1 MMLRFVPAAMLLWL
15 CGAHAAP
22 AWSGVTP
29 PSIPD
34 VEVIDQDGVPHRF
47 YGDMVK
53 GKTVVINFIYTT
65 CKTSC
70 PAATGLL
77 SGVYHRLQAAERP
90 VTLLSVTVDPVHDR
104 PTRLKAY
111 AAQFGAG
118 KGWYFLTGA
127 PADVARILASLQVS
141 ASNKAEHPA
150 IVVIGNEAAGIWTRL
165 YGEASVPM
173 VMDGL
178 DATAGL
184 PALTP
189 SGISQ

>member
-1 MMLRFVPAAMLLWL
+1 MMLRFVPVVMIVWL
-15 CGAHAAP
+15 CSAHAAL

-29 PSIPD
+29 PPIPD
-34 VEVIDQDGVPHRF
+34 VEVIDQDGLVHRF

-53 GKTVVINFIYTT
+53 GKTVAIYFIYTT
-65 CKTSC
+65 CQTSC

-111 AAQFGAG
+111 AKQFGAG

-141 ASNKAEHPA
+141 ASNKTDHPA
-150 IVVIGNEAAGIWTRL
+150 IVIIGNDAAGIWTRL

-173 VMDGL
+173 VMESL
-178 DATAGL
+178 DAAAGL
-184 PALTP
+184 PDSAP
-189 SGISQ
+189 SGLSQ

>member
-1 MMLRFVPAAMLLWL
+1 MLRFVPAVMIVWL
-15 CGAHAAP
+15 CSAHAAP

-34 VEVIDQDGVPHRF
+34 VEVIDQNGLAHRF
-47 YGDMVK
+47 YEDMVK

-65 CKTSC
+65 CQTSC

-90 VTLLSVTVDPVHDR
+90 ITLLSVTVDPVHDR
-104 PTRLKAY
+104 PPRLKAY
-111 AAQFGAG
+111 ATQFGAG

-127 PADVARILASLQVS
+127 PADMARILASLQVS
-141 ASNKAEHPA
+141 ASNKTDHPA
-150 IVVIGNEAAGIWTRL
+150 IMVIGNDAAGIWTRL

-173 VMDGL
+173 VMESL
-178 DATAGL
+178 DAAAGL
-184 PALTP
+184 PDPAP
-189 SGISQ
+189 SGLSQ

>member
-1 MMLRFVPAAMLLWL
+1 MLRFVPAVMILWL
-15 CGAHAAP
+15 CSAHAAP

-34 VEVIDQDGVPHRF
+34 VEVIDQNGLAHRF
-47 YGDMVK
+47 YVDMVK

-65 CKTSC
+65 CQTSC

-90 VTLLSVTVDPVHDR
+90 ITLLSVTVDPVHDR
-104 PTRLKAY
+104 PPRLKAY

-127 PADVARILASLQVS
+127 PADMSRILASLQVS
-141 ASNKAEHPA
+141 ASNKTDHPA
-150 IVVIGNEAAGIWTRL
+150 IMVIGNDATGKWTRL

-173 VMDGL
+173 VMESL
-178 DATAGL
+178 DAAAGL
-184 PALTP
+184 PDSAP
-189 SGISQ
+189 SGLSQ